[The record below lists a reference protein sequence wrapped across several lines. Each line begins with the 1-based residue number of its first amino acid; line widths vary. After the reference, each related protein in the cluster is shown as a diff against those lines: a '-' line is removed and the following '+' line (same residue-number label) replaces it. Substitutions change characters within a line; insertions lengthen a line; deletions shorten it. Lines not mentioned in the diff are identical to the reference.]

1 MMFYEVSAKNNKNV
15 NFAFEEL
22 AKKAIK
28 VQD

>member
-1 MMFYEVSAKNNKNV
+1 MMFYEVSAKNSLNV

-28 VQD
+28 TQD